1 MDQLS
6 MSPATESIQYAKAR
20 YNYAYKNQPDLMLPK
35 GDPLGYGTVVM
46 LLTPDKA
53 SSMKILNEG
62 YASFYRYRYRYYT
75 TDTRISEKF
84 GSKRIKVN
92 NTSQSRKEFT
102 TQRENPSLKFVSSTE
117 LSSQVLKMLKN
128 YIYDTGHMHSLF
140 FQYRYIRGPEK
151 MCLSYIDFLYERIK
165 NVDIEGYDNK
175 ILYLSLPAWKA
186 KGCKFGISKKYLDN
200 PLSILMLCIY
210 RYPHML
216 KNLINNKVEILLVD
230 EGLQEFMKIKLDESL
245 ITQKANRQ
253 FYSRL
258 KTQLKRMSAYDDLQ
272 DEEKA
277 DSELTDATTIEKAQ
291 LVNDL
296 TRRLVGNSQV
306 SSPAPTVMKNPPVT
320 PAKAK
325 PAPQKSANE
334 LPSVEKLKPAPLAK
348 SPIVSVVKKEAPV
361 PRSISTPQK
370 QAPTSKP
377 SVAPDKVTSHKK
389 EQVQNI
395 FTEQKYGTV
404 DEDDLNI
411 KDEIDGVI
419 STMVETD
426 PTLTDDS
433 LTSEEVA
440 DKVEEK
446 VKQDVFISKFV
457 PERTVKQQRRIDEY
471 TQTHNEVLKQSI
483 PQMQSKIIEHSDFHN
498 AVAGKNNYIKE
509 SNFANFDKSYND
521 KKFRGD
527 INMCVDSLAHA
538 DYPVFVESMEIV
550 DSSNALNQKE
560 TYTYHLVD
568 ENGKHHTIKLDIPKI
583 IDNNYIFLNGNK
595 KFIGKQRILRPVVKI
610 SADEVQICGWMNKC
624 RVTRYG
630 SAITSDVVALKKYLA
645 MNDKRFDLHYGNAKN
660 KNSEY
665 RTSLDFD
672 ILSKNYTR
680 MRIKHGGKEYHI
692 YFDLKMLESELPTLK
707 IPNTKSIT
715 KPGSDIMVIGYIS
728 EGGNITAPLTCNI
741 DGKQESTLVNGE
753 EVVDY
758 GIVGTITKLMNTED
772 QSKLKNISTGT
783 RFAYARIKV
792 MSKSIPVAL
801 FCFYCEGFTKVMQKC
816 GIEYKVFNS
825 MKEAKQFISDQGDSG
840 NVWEVLKTSDKVILW
855 KKEPCENALF
865 MNGTK
870 GLPFGDY
877 TYEQLDSKDTYID
890 MLALFYASVNMSYN
904 LDQFKD
910 FLLDD
915 CTKEILAD
923 FNQPTDL
930 VELIFYAV
938 KLLVNN
944 QHTSD
949 IDVSNMRIRSNEII
963 AQIAY
968 QVVANAYGNYRKTAY
983 KDKPDKITVN
993 QQDVIKAL
1001 MKSTL
1006 VEDASVSN
1014 PVKNLVKTHM
1024 CTVKAYTDAPG
1035 ISLTGMNKVDGLT
1048 MAKRAYHPSMVGV
1061 MGLTTSADAD
1071 CGVKRDLTVEPKIT
1085 STRGYIETTDKSDY
1099 DNLNPENLFT
1109 FPELLTPPG
1118 VRHDSP
1124 ERSSMMRGQTTQMVM
1139 TDDSTPVLIGSHVE
1153 SIVPYHMS
1161 GEFCFVANQ
1170 DGEIEDVKDGV
1181 YVVKYKDGTHD
1192 SFETNPVIHKNSDD
1206 GAYTEV
1212 EFDCKFNKGYK
1223 FKKNEVLAAEKR
1235 AFTKDKDDLSAS
1247 MNIGVLAKV
1256 AVLSSY
1262 DIYEDSEP
1270 VTKKLSERL
1279 GYWAIDMTPISLDAG
1294 TTLKSIVKVGDH
1306 INIGDP
1312 LVTFDN
1318 ASGDFDL
1325 EALLKAYTKGASDA
1339 YGLREELVKSNQT
1352 VIKADSSGEV
1362 ADIRIYTTVP
1372 VEQLSPTLQKVVKEY
1387 HKGIDAKSKFLDKY
1401 KNSGDNDYYK
1411 CGRLLTETTNVTDSQ
1426 YGKVKGSYVGDGVLI
1441 EVYIK
1446 HKDILKKGDKITN
1459 YTALKGVDSHV
1470 IPEGMEPY
1478 SEFRPDEEVSAF
1490 IAPLGILAR
1499 KTPSLFIPLFGN
1511 KVLVETKRKL
1521 IEDFFRD

>member
-1 MDQLS
+1 MDELS
-6 MSPATESIQYAKAR
+6 MSPATEAIQYKNAR
-20 YNYAYKNQPDLMLPK
+20 YNYAYRNQPDLMLPR
-35 GDPLGYGTVVM
+35 GNPMGYGTVIM
-46 LLTPDKA
+46 LLTPDKS
-53 SSMKILNEG
+53 SSMKILNDG
-62 YASFYRYRYRYYT
+62 YASFYKYRYRYYT

-84 GSKRIKVN
+84 GSKRIKTN
-92 NTSQSRKEFT
+92 NVSQVRKEFT
-102 TQRENPSLKFVSSTE
+102 NQRENKTIRFISSTE
-117 LSSQVLKMLKN
+117 LSAQVLKMLKS
-128 YIYDTGHMHSLF
+128 YIYDTGNMHDLF
-140 FQYRYIRGPEK
+140 FKYRYIRNPEN
-151 MCLSYIDFLYERIK
+151 MCLNYISFLNDRIK
-165 NVDIEGYDNK
+165 TINIDGYDNK
-175 ILYLSLPAWKA
+175 ILYISLPAWKA

-200 PLSILMLCIY
+200 PLSILLLCLY
-210 RYPHML
+210 KYSYML
-216 KNLINNKVEILLVD
+216 KNLVDDKIEILLVD
-230 EGLQEFMKIKLDESL
+230 EGQQEFMKVKLDESV
-245 ITQKANRQ
+245 IDQKGGRS
-253 FYSRL
+253 FYN
-258 KTQLKRMSAYDDLQ
+258 KIKVQLKRLNIYEDLQ
-272 DEEKA
+272 DEEAA
-277 DSELTDATTIEKAQ
+277 DSEIADVSSIEKAQ
-291 LVNDL
+291 LVSTL
-296 TRRLVGNSQV
+296 TKKLVGNTNTS
-306 SSPAPTVMKNPPVT
+306 TT
-320 PAKAK
+320 
-325 PAPQKSANE
+325 QKSTVTKANQPISSKVSE
-334 LPSVEKLKPAPLAK
+334 PLPSVDKLKPTSLAK
-348 SPIVSVVKKEAPV
+348 SPVSATKAVVPEKKATIKKEKA
-361 PRSISTPQK
+361 
-370 QAPTSKP
+370 
-377 SVAPDKVTSHKK
+377 
-389 EQVQNI
+389 QNI
-395 FTEQKYGTV
+395 FSAETYGNIN
-404 DEDDLNI
+404 EDDLTT
-411 KDEIDGVI
+411 DESLREDIDGVI

-426 PTLTDDS
+426 PSLTDNS
-433 LTSEEVA
+433 LSNEEVV
-440 DKVEEK
+440 DKVEET
-446 VKQDVFISKFV
+446 VKREVFISKFV
-457 PERTVKQQRRIDEY
+457 PERSLKQQRKIDEY
-471 TQTHNEVLKQSI
+471 TKVHNEVLKQSI
-483 PQMQSKIIEHSDFHN
+483 DQMSSKIIDHSDYSN
-498 AVAGKNNYIKE
+498 AVVGKNNYIKE
-509 SNFANFDKSYND
+509 SNFANFDKSYNE
-521 KKFRGD
+521 KKLRGD

-538 DYPVFVESMEIV
+538 DYPVFVESMEVV

-568 ENGKHHTIKLDIPKI
+568 ENGKHHTVKLDIPKI

-630 SAITSDVVALKKYLA
+630 NTITGDVVALKKFLS
-645 MNDKRFDLHYGNAKN
+645 MNDKKFDLHYGNAKI

-672 ILSKNYTR
+672 VLSKVYTR
-680 MRIKHGGKEYHI
+680 MRIKHAGHEYYIFFDLQQLEAELPKLKLTTASANGGKTEI
-692 YFDLKMLESELPTLK
+692 LKSVTR
-707 IPNTKSIT
+707 
-715 KPGSDIMVIGYIS
+715 PGSDQLLIGYR
-728 EGGNITAPLTCNI
+728 ITNGIVDSPIFCSI
-741 DGKQESTLVNGE
+741 DGTHASNRSENNDRDS
-753 EVVDY
+753 DF
-758 GIVGTITKLMNTED
+758 GIVGAITELLSKEDKEKLN
-772 QSKLKNISTGT
+772 SISTGS

-792 MSKSIPVAL
+792 MSKYIPVAL

-816 GIEYKVFNS
+816 NINYKVFDN
-825 MKEAKQFISDQGDSG
+825 MRDAKQFMSTQNDSG
-840 NVWEVLKTSDKVILW
+840 NFWEPLKTADKVILW
-855 KKEPCENALF
+855 EKEPCENALF

-877 TYEQLDSKDTYID
+877 TFEQLDSKDTYID

-930 VELIFYAV
+930 IELIFYAV

-963 AQIAY
+963 PQIAY

-983 KDKPDKITVN
+983 KDKPTKITVN
-993 QQDVIKAL
+993 QQDVIKAI

-1085 STRGYIETTDKSDY
+1085 STRGYIETTDTSDY

-1139 TDDSTPVLIGSHVE
+1139 TDDSTPVLIGSRVE
-1153 SIVPYHMS
+1153 SVVPYHMS
-1161 GEFCFVANQ
+1161 GEFCFVAKQ
-1170 DGEIEDVKDGV
+1170 DGEIEDVKNGI

-1212 EFDCKFNKGYK
+1212 EFECKFDKGYK

-1235 AFTKDKDDLSAS
+1235 AFTKDKEGLSAS
-1247 MNIGVLAKV
+1247 MNIGVLSKV

-1294 TTLKSIVKVGDH
+1294 TTLNSIVKVGDH
-1306 INIGDP
+1306 VNIGDP

-1325 EALLKAYTKGASDA
+1325 EALLKAYTKGAADE
-1339 YGLREELVKSNQT
+1339 YGLREELIKSNET
-1352 VIKADSSGEV
+1352 TIKADASGEV

-1372 VEQLSPTLQKVVKEY
+1372 VEQLSPTLQKLVRDY
-1387 HKGIDAKSKFLDKY
+1387 HKNIEAKSKFLDKY
-1401 KNSGDNDYYK
+1401 KNEGDNDYFK
-1411 CGRLLTETTNVTDSQ
+1411 CGKLLTETTNVTEAQ
-1426 YGKVKGSYVGDGVLI
+1426 YGKVKGSYVGDGILI

-1499 KTPSLFIPLFGN
+1499 KTPSIFIPLFGN
-1511 KVLVETKRKL
+1511 KVLIETKRKL

>member
-1 MDQLS
+1 MDKLS
-6 MSPATESIQYAKAR
+6 MSPAMEAIQYKNAR
-20 YNYAYKNQPDLMLPK
+20 YNFAYKNQPDLMLPK
-35 GDPLGYGTVVM
+35 GDPLGYGTVVV
-46 LLTPDKA
+46 LLTPDKV

-62 YASFYRYRYRYYT
+62 YASFYKYRYRYYT

-84 GSKRIKVN
+84 GSKRVKVN

-102 TQRENPSLKFVSSTE
+102 TQRENKSIKFVSSAE

-128 YIYDTGHMHSLF
+128 YIYDTGNMHSLF
-140 FQYRYIRGPEK
+140 FQYRYIRGAER
-151 MCLSYIDFLYERIK
+151 MCLNYIDFLNERLRTVNI
-165 NVDIEGYDNK
+165 DGYDNK
-175 ILYLSLPAWKA
+175 ILYISLPTWKS

-210 RYPHML
+210 RYPYML
-216 KNLINNKVEILLVD
+216 KNLIDDNVEILLVD
-230 EGLQEFMKIKLDESL
+230 ESLQEFMKIKLDETL
-245 ITQKANRQ
+245 ITQKNSRS
-253 FYSRL
+253 FYAKI
-258 KTQLKRMSAYDDLQ
+258 KTQLKRMSVYEDIQ
-272 DEEKA
+272 DEATA
-277 DSELTDATTIEKAQ
+277 DAELNDTTTIEKAQ

-296 TRRLVGNSQV
+296 TRRLVGNSQP
-306 SSPAPTVMKNPPVT
+306 SSPAPTIIKKADTAPV
-320 PAKAK
+320 AKK
-325 PAPQKSANE
+325 PVSIKDPNALQPTD
-334 LPSVEKLKPAPLAK
+334 KLKPVPLAK
-348 SPIVSVVKKEAPV
+348 SPATPVTAPKTIKPIVKKEK
-361 PRSISTPQK
+361 IQ
-370 QAPTSKP
+370 
-377 SVAPDKVTSHKK
+377 D
-389 EQVQNI
+389 I
-395 FTEQKYGTV
+395 FTDQQYATV
-404 DEDDLNI
+404 DEDDLTSDNSL

-426 PTLTDDS
+426 PSLTDDS
-433 LTSEEVA
+433 LTSEEVE

-446 VKQDVFISKFV
+446 VKREVFISKFV
-457 PERTVKQQRRIDEY
+457 PERTLKQQRRIDEY
-471 TQTHNEVLKQSI
+471 AQTHNEVLKQSI
-483 PQMQSKIIEHSDFHN
+483 NQMQSKIIDHSDYSN

-509 SNFANFDKSYND
+509 SNFANFDKSYNE

-527 INMCVDSLAHA
+527 INMCVDSLSHA

-550 DSSNALNQKE
+550 DTSNALNQKE

-568 ENGKHHTIKLDIPKI
+568 ENGKHHTVKLDIPKI

-624 RVTRYG
+624 RITRYG
-630 SAITSDVVALKKYLA
+630 TAITSDVVALKKFLA
-645 MNDKRFDLHYGNAKN
+645 MNDKKFDLHYGNAKN

-680 MRIKHGGKEYHI
+680 MRIKHSGKEYHI
-692 YFDLKMLESELPTLK
+692 FFDLKMLEEQLPTLK
-707 IPNTKSIT
+707 LSGANVTGSKFTTIKSISE
-715 KPGSDIMVIGYIS
+715 PGSDRLVVGYIT
-728 EGGNITAPLTCNI
+728 EDGKITGPIYCSI
-741 DGKQESTLVNGE
+741 DGKYEASHDNDGST
-753 EVVDY
+753 DDF
-758 GIVGTITKLMNTED
+758 GIVGTITSLFSKDDKE
-772 QSKLKNISTGT
+772 KLKTVSTGS

-792 MSKSIPVAL
+792 MSKTIPVAL

-816 GIEYKVFNS
+816 NIEYKVFDSNRDA
-825 MKEAKQFISDQGDSG
+825 KEF
-840 NVWEVLKTSDKVILW
+840 LKTYGDAANAWETLKTMDKIILW

-870 GLPFGDY
+870 GLPFSDY

-944 QHTSD
+944 QHMSD

-1099 DNLNPENLFT
+1099 DSLNPENLFT

-1139 TDDSTPVLIGSHVE
+1139 TDDSTPVLIGSHIE
-1153 SIVPYHMS
+1153 SVVPYHMS
-1161 GEFCFVANQ
+1161 GEFCFVAKQ
-1170 DGEIEDVKDGV
+1170 DGEIEDVKNGV

-1212 EFDCKFNKGYK
+1212 EFECKFDKGYK

-1235 AFTKDKDDLSAS
+1235 AFTKDKDGLSAS

-1256 AVLSSY
+1256 AVLSTY

-1294 TTLKSIVKVGDH
+1294 TTLKSIVKIGDH
-1306 INIGDP
+1306 VNIGEP

-1325 EALLKAYTKGASDA
+1325 EALLKAYTKGASDE
-1339 YGLREELVKSNQT
+1339 YGLREELVKSNET
-1352 VIKADSSGEV
+1352 IIKSDASGEV

-1372 VEQLSPTLQKVVKEY
+1372 VEQLSPTLQKLVKDY
-1387 HKGIDAKSKFLDKY
+1387 HKSIDSKSKFLDKY
-1401 KNSGDNDYYK
+1401 KNPGDNDYYK
-1411 CGRLLTETTNVTDSQ
+1411 CGRLLTETTNVTESQ
-1426 YGKVKGSYVGDGVLI
+1426 YGKVKGSYVGDGILI

-1446 HKDILKKGDKITN
+1446 HKDIIKKGDKITN
-1459 YTALKGVDSHV
+1459 YTALKGVNSHV

-1478 SEFRPDEEVSAF
+1478 SEFRPDEEISAF

-1521 IEDFFRD
+1521 VEDFFRD